1 MLHSQFWKIQDCFQE
16 VVTEAWSKQMRRYNL
31 CRSSWDK
38 EWKMLVDLK
47 VNTNFETKTLDK
59 HGANIKQIDNLLSK
73 APIKKASIVHTNT
86 CICDVSQFS
95 VP

>member
-47 VNTNFETKTLDK
+47 VTTNFETKTLK
-59 HGANIKQIDNLLSK
+59 N
-73 APIKKASIVHTNT
+73 ASIVHTNT